1 LLYKL
6 KTFDDVD
13 FNPLETQGVLSTMIT
28 VLQQDHTLTS
38 HQVLLEGLQTLSKST
53 RKLAAIRLSS
63 ILKPKIASQK
73 LHALTMYNNKVVT
86 S

>member
-1 LLYKL
+1 LSDLLYKL

-13 FNPLETQGVLSTMIT
+13 FNPFETQGVLSTMIT

-53 RKLAAIRLSS
+53 KRLTAIKLASL
-63 ILKPKIASQK
+63 LKPKLTNQK
-73 LHALTMYNNKVVT
+73 LHALTM
-86 S
+86 